1 MSAAVDQLIPKA
13 VAGDPT
19 ALTAIVELIKDE
31 VYYLEVRMLG
41 GREDAEDATQDILI
55 WVLNGLAG
63 FRSESSFRT
72 WVWRIATNHLLRTRR
87 SAREKTCSFDALD
100 TVLRHGG
107 ERAVGHAPNITPE
120 TRELRTRS
128 VSVAR
133 KPCCCP
139 WVATTA

>member
-55 WVLNGLAG
+55 RVLNGLAG
-63 FRSESSFRT
+63 FRSESSFRI

-100 TVLRHGG
+100 TVLRLGG
-107 ERAVGHAPNITPE
+107 ERAVGHAPDITPE
-120 TRELRTRS
+120 TRELRTRF

-139 WVATTA
+139 WVVTTA